1 MTAVANYSTYSGEY
15 SGRYKRMEA
24 IDFGQVTRHSVGDPT
39 LEKLRTGVLQA
50 PCAKKAEELVAGI
63 LLTKASRTDQA
74 QAILDI
80 ALSRGDF
87 PHIQLRALSDLAA
100 LDTPRARTLI
110 EHIVRQPIDEDRE
123 HIRARAYATL
133 VNVSELQEADLTL
146 ILRGFSERSRL
157 VQNAIKCAI
166 GYLSEQRLRHLDQS
180 LDQFN
185 PRVAPQVGSLRQLV
199 RDRLSSGARR
209 LPALEPR
216 EDQEE
221 PKPPRRKEPGTTSSA
236 RPKSGHLERAQRPSV
251 PLKAAAAPRALTPQI
266 EVARTPAPP
275 PQRTSQ
281 PIREEPVTTPTNSE
295 ATLPARP
302 VEPGAAVSLEALRDI
317 RFRNMTWQEL
327 LTERDRLKDPRQ
339 LCACMAEMTVR
350 FGKELTRDAASS
362 KLVFVLSH
370 PEPEIKRLAELLVA
384 QLFR

>member
-1 MTAVANYSTYSGEY
+1 MVATDLREVPQARVADVTLEQLRRGVL
-15 SGRYKRMEA
+15 EA
-24 IDFGQVTRHSVGDPT
+24 RCAKEAERLVGD
-39 LEKLRTGVLQA
+39 
-50 PCAKKAEELVAGI
+50 I
-63 LLTKASRTDQA
+63 LLCEAPREDQA
-74 QAILDI
+74 HAILDI

-100 LDTPRARTLI
+100 LDAPRARTLI

-123 HIRARAYATL
+123 HVRARAYATF
-133 VNVSELQEADLTL
+133 VDVSELQGADLTL
-146 ILRGFSERSRL
+146 ILKGLGERSRL
-157 VQNAIKCAI
+157 VEGAIKSSI
-166 GYLSEQRLRHLDQS
+166 GYLSEQRLRRLEQS
-180 LDQFN
+180 LDQVN
-185 PRVAPQVGSLRQLV
+185 PRGFPPVTSLRQLV

-209 LPALEPR
+209 LPALDPR

-236 RPKSGHLERAQRPSV
+236 RPKSGHFERAQRSSV
-251 PLKAAAAPRALTPQI
+251 PSKVAAAPRALTPQI
-266 EVARTPAPP
+266 AVARAPAPP